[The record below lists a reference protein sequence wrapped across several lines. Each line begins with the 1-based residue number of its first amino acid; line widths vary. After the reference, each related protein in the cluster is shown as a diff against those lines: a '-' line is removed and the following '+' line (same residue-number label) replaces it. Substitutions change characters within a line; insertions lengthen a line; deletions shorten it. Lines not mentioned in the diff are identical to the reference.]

1 MVPMPPSRIMMRSA
15 RPFWIRATRSGW
27 SQGRLL
33 MGMLRSGLAR
43 EKADDFEMRRAAFTA
58 QALATDH
65 VETGFPRHARKGVT
79 GETEVA
85 VVERLD
91 DGTVVVLAEGGNQ
104 QAAATFQHAGHFVED
119 LLWLLRMSEGVQ
131 QKDKIELALAEV
143 QRVHVARADVDVG
156 ESREALAGGIDHAL
170 GAVDA
175 DDGVRMR
182 RQQLRGDAVAGSDVQ
197 DVAGGQQL

>member
-119 LLWLLRMSEGVQ
+119 LLRLLRIREGVQ
-131 QKDKIELALAEV
+131 QQDKIELALAPG
-143 QRVHVARADVDVG
+143 QRVRVAR
-156 ESREALAGGIDHAL
+156 AGGIDHAL
-170 GAVDA
+170 GAVEA